1 VKRLIVNAD
10 DFGLSDGVNAGIV
23 RAHREG
29 IVTSASLMVR
39 QPGAE
44 AAVSAARGCPDLS
57 VGLHLDLGE
66 WERRDGGWHRRSA
79 RVDESDAGAV
89 AAEVERQLNTFR
101 ALVGR
106 DPTHFD
112 SHQHVH
118 RDEPTRSILSI
129 AALNVGVPL
138 RHYSPIRYYGGFYGQ
153 SSDGSPLWDAIT
165 PAALAALVSALPDG
179 TTELCC
185 HPGEHFDPSWDYGVE
200 RTIELESLCHPSVRA
215 AVEQSSVRLES
226 FDAAVASQRAH

>member
-1 VKRLIVNAD
+1 VRRLIVNAD

-44 AAVSAARGCPDLS
+44 AAVNAARSCPDLS

-66 WERRDGGWHRRSA
+66 WERRDGDWHPRYA
-79 RVDESDAGAV
+79 WVDDSDAAAV
-89 AAEVERQLNTFR
+89 TVEVERQLTTFR

-106 DPTHFD
+106 DPTHLD

-118 RDEPTRSILSI
+118 RDEPTRSILES
-129 AALNVGVPL
+129 AALSIGVPL
-138 RHYSPIRYYGGFYGQ
+138 RHESPIRYYGGFYGQ
-153 SSDGSPLWDAIT
+153 SNDGSPCWNAIGS
-165 PAALAALVSALPDG
+165 AALAELVAALPVG

-185 HPGEHFDPSWDYGVE
+185 HPGEQIDPSWDYGVE
-200 RTIELESLCHPSVRA
+200 RTIELESLCHARVRA
-215 AVEQSSVRLES
+215 AIEESGVRLES
-226 FDAAVASQRAH
+226 FDATVASCVEQ

>member
-1 VKRLIVNAD
+1 MKRLIVNAD

-39 QPGAE
+39 QPGTE
-44 AAVSAARGCPDLS
+44 AAVTAAHGCPDLS
-57 VGLHLDLGE
+57 LGLHLDLGE
-66 WERRDGGWHRRSA
+66 WERRDGGWHPRYTW
-79 RVDESDAGAV
+79 VDDSDAVAV
-89 AAEVERQLNTFR
+89 AAEVERQLTTFR

-106 DPTHFD
+106 DPTHLD

-118 RDEPTRSILSI
+118 RDEPTRSILRD

-138 RHYSPIRYYGGFYGQ
+138 RHQSTIRYYGGFYGH
-153 SSDGSPLWDAIT
+153 SSDGSPCWDAIA
-165 PAALAALVSALPDG
+165 PAALAALVAALPVG

-185 HPGEHFDPSWDYGVE
+185 HPGEQIDPVWDYGVE
-200 RTIELESLCHPSVRA
+200 RTIELESLCHASVRA
-215 AVEQSSVRLES
+215 AIAESGVRLES
-226 FDAAVASQRAH
+226 FDLARQ

>member
-1 VKRLIVNAD
+1 MRRLIVNAD

-44 AAVSAARGCPDLS
+44 AAVSAARDCPDLS
-57 VGLHLDLGE
+57 VGLHLELGE
-66 WERRDGGWHRRSA
+66 WERRDGGWYLRSA
-79 RVDESDAGAV
+79 WVDDSDADAV
-89 AAEVERQLNTFR
+89 AAEVERQLTTFR

-106 DPTHFD
+106 DPTHLD

-118 RDEPTRSILSI
+118 RNEPTRSILRS

-165 PAALAALVSALPDG
+165 PAALAALVAALPEG

-185 HPGEHFDPSWDYGVE
+185 HPGEHVDPGWEYGVE
-200 RTIELESLCHPSVRA
+200 RTIELESLCHSSVRA
-215 AVEQSSVRLES
+215 AVEENGVCLEG
-226 FDAAVASQRAH
+226 FDATVASRRPH